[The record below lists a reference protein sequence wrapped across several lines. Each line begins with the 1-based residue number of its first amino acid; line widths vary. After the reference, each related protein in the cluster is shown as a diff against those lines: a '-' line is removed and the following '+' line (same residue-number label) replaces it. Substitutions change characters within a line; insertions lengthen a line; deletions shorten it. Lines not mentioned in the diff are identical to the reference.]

1 MNNESSADTGDI
13 GLRTARNI
21 LQKWGVPAAMQS
33 RILRVSRQSL
43 AKADKGVRLDRD
55 QLTRISLILNIHA
68 ALRQKFSNPD
78 NTYGF
83 MGMQNNN
90 EFFNGRS
97 PLEVIESGDIIDL
110 YETFKRIQ
118 AVSDDWMAPENHAAI
133 TKYNSRLEE
142 QGVFTDGLRSF

>member
-1 MNNESSADTGDI
+1 MNLSKETANTGF
-13 GLRTARNI
+13 RTARTI
-21 LQKWGVPAAMQS
+21 MQKWGVPAAMQS
-33 RILRVSRQSL
+33 CILRVSRQSL
-43 AKADKGVRLDRD
+43 AKADKGARLDRD

-97 PLEVIESGDIIDL
+97 PLEVIESGDIIAL

-142 QGVFTDGLRSF
+142 QGVFSDGLRSF

>member
-1 MNNESSADTGDI
+1 MNLSKETANTGF
-13 GLRTARNI
+13 RTARTI
-21 LQKWGVPAAMQS
+21 LQKWGVPAAVQS

-68 ALRQKFSNPD
+68 ALRLQFSNPD

-97 PLEVIESGDIIDL
+97 PLEVIESGDIIAL
-110 YETFKRIQ
+110 YETFKHLQ
-118 AVSDDWMAPENHAAI
+118 AVSDDWMTPEHHVAI
-133 TKYNSRLEE
+133 AEHNPLGEE
-142 QGVFTDGLRSF
+142 PGVFRDRLFS